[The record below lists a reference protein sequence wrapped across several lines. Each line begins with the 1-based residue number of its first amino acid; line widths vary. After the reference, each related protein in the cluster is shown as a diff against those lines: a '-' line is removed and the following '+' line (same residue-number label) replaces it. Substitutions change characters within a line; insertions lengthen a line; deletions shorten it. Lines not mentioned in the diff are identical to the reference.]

1 MSSFQINTPGCR
13 KFEAALV
20 PQIAGFLA
28 TYSMTQLGEVR
39 HYGTDPKGGYLYLMF
54 FRGPGCL
61 MQLRTVDGAAEVLV
75 GPLGAPQ
82 EWTDEGWY
90 WPNSAYQISGY
101 CGPGMGELKLL
112 RDQVTE
118 LMWL

>member
-13 KFEAALV
+13 KFKAALI

-28 TYSMTQLGEVR
+28 TYSMNPLEEVR
-39 HYGTDPKGGYLYLMF
+39 YYGPDPKGGHLYLMF
-54 FRGPGCL
+54 FMSPGCL

-75 GPLGAPQ
+75 GPLNALR

-90 WPNSAYQISGY
+90 WPDFAYQISDY
-101 CGPGMGELKLL
+101 SGPATDELKLL
-112 RDQVTE
+112 RNQITD